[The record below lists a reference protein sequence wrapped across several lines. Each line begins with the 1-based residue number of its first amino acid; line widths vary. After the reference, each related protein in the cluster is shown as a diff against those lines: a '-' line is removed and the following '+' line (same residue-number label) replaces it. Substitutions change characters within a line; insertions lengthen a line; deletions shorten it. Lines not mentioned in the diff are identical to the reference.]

1 MSKPAAR
8 PATGPPPTAAAPAG
22 SREICLFNEIATIT
36 AHTQDLQEI
45 AHLTLE
51 TVLDFFRI
59 EAGLLLVWDH
69 NRQRLTSVAAHGFRM
84 DYLHWTGTGELE
96 KMIGPYLS
104 GATQPL
110 VMLDVKNDPRLATST
125 FSEAIRSDPRFQ
137 AVVSIPLKYREEVNG
152 FLNLAGAAAEAF
164 QPYQDFFYSVLGNQI
179 GLAIA
184 NACLYQHLRRSERRY
199 RRIFE
204 GSLDM
209 IFVTDAA
216 GEILDLNPAGAA
228 LLGLPTNTMGHSL
241 PHLREI
247 FRDTGNGRHF
257 RAG

>member
-8 PATGPPPTAAAPAG
+8 PATDPPLSARAPAG

-104 GATQPL
+104 RATQPL

-125 FSEAIRSDPRFQ
+125 FSEAIRHDPRFQ
-137 AVVSIPLKYREEVNG
+137 ALVSIPLKYREEVNG
-152 FLNLAGAAAEAF
+152 FLNLAGAVRAGPSS
-164 QPYQDFFYSVLGNQI
+164 PYQDFFYSVLGNQI

-184 NACLYQHLRRSERRY
+184 NACLYQHLRRSEHRY

-204 GSLDM
+204 GSQDM
-209 IFVTDAA
+209 IFVTDAD
-216 GEILDLNPAGAA
+216 GQILDLNPAG
-228 LLGLPTNTMGHSL
+228 GPS
-241 PHLREI
+241 
-247 FRDTGNGRHF
+247 
-257 RAG
+257 

>member
-1 MSKPAAR
+1 MAVTFSR
-8 PATGPPPTAAAPAG
+8 PLMRVGRGVWGEGRDLRSLALPQSLFLHRFVSRAKSGMIEAGNVPWPVPHPQIRHQAWRPYQEASSCPNRRPVQPLTPPRPRTAPAG

-104 GATQPL
+104 RATQPL

-125 FSEAIRSDPRFQ
+125 FSEAIRNDPRFQ

-152 FLNLAGAAAEAF
+152 FLNLAGAAPEAF
-164 QPYQDFFYSVLGNQI
+164 QPYQDY
-179 GLAIA
+179 
-184 NACLYQHLRRSERRY
+184 
-199 RRIFE
+199 
-204 GSLDM
+204 
-209 IFVTDAA
+209 
-216 GEILDLNPAGAA
+216 
-228 LLGLPTNTMGHSL
+228 LL
-241 PHLREI
+241 
-247 FRDTGNGRHF
+247 
-257 RAG
+257 